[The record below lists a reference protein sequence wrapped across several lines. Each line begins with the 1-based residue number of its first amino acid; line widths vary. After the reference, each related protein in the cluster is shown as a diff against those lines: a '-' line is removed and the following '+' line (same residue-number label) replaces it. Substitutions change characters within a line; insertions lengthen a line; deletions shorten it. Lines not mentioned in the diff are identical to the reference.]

1 MTEALS
7 SGLGCCAAPGHH
19 SHKCLAVVP
28 HPMQQTQPCPAQSK
42 PSTSSIS
49 ALGLKQGPQPPG
61 PQTGTSPWPVRNQA
75 KQQAVTG
82 EPASKASPVFL
93 AAPRRS
99 WYCLSAASCQVSN
112 SIRFSPKHEPDC
124 ELHMRGI

>member
-7 SGLGCCAAPGHH
+7 SGLGCCAAPGLH

-82 EPASKASPVFL
+82 GPASKASPVFL

-99 WYCLSAASCQVSN
+99 WYCLSTASCQVSN